1 MWLCKCIFTEL
12 CLLETAMLSR
22 HGKAIKRSIVAIR
35 GPHLSAAVQ
44 RSLLVALENSMLVRN

>member
-1 MWLCKCIFTEL
+1 MCNAFFTEL

-22 HGKAIKRSIVAIR
+22 HGKAIKRSIVTIR